1 MKTVSNKNISK
12 IGIGT
17 YGIGGKGHRDMVIT
31 EKDDDGKYID
41 AIAYTLGK
49 GSNFTEISLGY
60 GHGNSLVLFKKGLI
74 KSGLTRED
82 VFITHSFYPH
92 DLKSISTMEDDA
104 TKFYEIMDTVYAD
117 STLVTQSLILN
128 FGKSQVYSWLENLLL
143 AGKTRFVSLSNASPD
158 WIKDFKGTF
167 KDKFFAHEGHISF
180 EVRSLQ
186 DKEVFRTC
194 EELGVE
200 NIIWRPLRR
209 SKTLNHS
216 WPLLFELSEKY
227 QRTQSQIVLNW
238 ICELGY
244 RPMVFSTNINHID
257 DNLASTEF
265 KMSSEDY
272 IKMTEFRPEGYL
284 LPEIDWEG
292 PGIDNDIVNQVNNFE
307 DFIKQ

>member
-1 MKTVSNKNISK
+1 MKTASNKYISK

-17 YGIGGKGHRDMVIT
+17 YGIGGKGHRDMAIT
-31 EKDDDGKYID
+31 EKDDDNKYIE
-41 AIAYTLGK
+41 AVAYTLGK

-60 GHGNSLVLFKKGLI
+60 GHGHSLVLFKKGLL
-74 KSGLTRED
+74 KSGVARED
-82 VFITHSFYPH
+82 VFITHSLYPH
-92 DLKSISTMEDDA
+92 DLKSLSTMEQDA
-104 TKFYEIMDTVYAD
+104 AKFYEIMDTEYAD

-128 FGKSQVYSWLENLLL
+128 FGKSQVYSWLDNLLST
-143 AGKTRFVSLSNASPD
+143 GKTRFVSLSNASPD
-158 WIKDFKGTF
+158 WIKDFKDTF
-167 KDKFFAHEGHISF
+167 RDKFFAHEGHLSF

-186 DKEVFRTC
+186 DKEVFKTC

-209 SKTLNHS
+209 SKTLHNS

-227 QRTQSQIVLNW
+227 QKTQSQIVLNW

-257 DNLASTEF
+257 DNLESTEF
-265 KMSSEDY
+265 KMSLEDY
-272 IKMTEFRPEGYL
+272 IKMTEFRPEGYS
-284 LPEIDWEG
+284 LPDIDWEG

-307 DFIKQ
+307 NFIK